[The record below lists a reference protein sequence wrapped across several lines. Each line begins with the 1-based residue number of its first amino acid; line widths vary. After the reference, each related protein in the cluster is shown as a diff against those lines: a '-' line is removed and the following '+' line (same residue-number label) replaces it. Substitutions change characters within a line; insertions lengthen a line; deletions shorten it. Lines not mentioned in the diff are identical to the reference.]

1 MNVEELL
8 IIAVVAVILIGPQHL
23 PKYAEQ
29 LARLVRT
36 LRDMARGATESIREE
51 LGPDADLDF
60 SKLDP
65 RQYDPRRIVRDALL
79 DEVNPNG
86 SRTKPSGTGT
96 RNRSASNA
104 GRAASGAAAAT
115 STATRTKDETDD
127 ATDPIDDG
135 QATTASDAAA
145 ENDAGT
151 DAVVENPL
159 ANGAPFDDEAT

>member
-1 MNVEELL
+1 MNIEELL
-8 IIAVVAVILIGPQHL
+8 LIAVIAVVLIGPQHL

-65 RQYDPRRIVRDALL
+65 RQYDPRRIVREALL

-86 SRTKPSGTGT
+86 ARTKPSGSGT
-96 RNRSASNA
+96 RRRSAAA
-104 GRAASGAAAAT
+104 GTATATATAAT
-115 STATRTKDETDD
+115 SARSRAAEDEDELDD
-127 ATDPIDDG
+127 EADEDQRAAAPHDTE
-135 QATTASDAAA
+135 DAAVT
-145 ENDAGT
+145 GT
-151 DAVVENPL
+151 DAVENPL

>member
-60 SKLDP
+60 TKLDP

-96 RNRSASNA
+96 RNRSTSSAA
-104 GRAASGAAAAT
+104 RAAGATSAAASTAT
-115 STATRTKDETDD
+115 STEDVSEEMAE
-127 ATDPIDDG
+127 DG
-135 QATTASDAAA
+135 AEDGVTTATEGAAT
-145 ENDAGT
+145 ET
-151 DAVVENPL
+151 ETVESPL